1 MLLSTT
7 TENLGATDMNQCPL
21 ANQLKKKGKKKA
33 VEDNQTG
40 V

>member
-7 TENLGATDMNQCPL
+7 TENLGAAAMNQCSL
-21 ANQLKKKGKKKA
+21 ANHLKKKGEKKA
-33 VEDNQTG
+33 VEDSQTG